1 MHIFF
6 KSNCSNWDI
15 GGHSRFVAILF
26 IWTDWGSNQ
35 GFSVFAVNINIRENR
50 WGNLRSEYC
59 AYKWQNESNKINTKQ
74 MSNMDPTKTQGW
86 TQVFVEG
93 IYIYIWTLEDMV
105 NIGYKQL
112 FSYIV
117 YQNQIKNQK
126 VLFKVGTFYNSTT

>member
-1 MHIFF
+1 
-6 KSNCSNWDI
+6 
-15 GGHSRFVAILF
+15 
-26 IWTDWGSNQ
+26 
-35 GFSVFAVNINIRENR
+35 
-50 WGNLRSEYC
+50 
-59 AYKWQNESNKINTKQ
+59 
-74 MSNMDPTKTQGW
+74 MSNVDPTKTRGW
-86 TQVFVEG
+86 IQVFVEG